1 MQKLEA
7 EKTAKRVSGVVAVAN
22 DIEVRLPIFTI
33 KDQIP
38 RSPATALGLPTGS
51 SREGRAP
58 RTDYADHFR
67 SRHESLAHYSRTLSG
82 GNEGRAQW
90 PLKLRVDSKAS

>member
-38 RSPATALGLPTGS
+38 RSPATALG
-51 SREGRAP
+51 
-58 RTDYADHFR
+58 
-67 SRHESLAHYSRTLSG
+67 
-82 GNEGRAQW
+82 
-90 PLKLRVDSKAS
+90 